1 MSSHLTRRDISGLL
15 FAALAVTLWQRKAV
29 ASALQGAL
37 NGWVR
42 EMDAMARGIAA
53 GAVSTPSSQQTLDS
67 LLRAVDLDDLTAA
80 IDLERLIQ
88 GIRLP
93 ERGETDVVSNLAPG
107 LRFKTEITALNRD
120 RSIPPH
126 AHNNQMTAH
135 LVLRGELRARHFDR
149 EDQED
154 KEKIL
159 TPTVDRSIRR
169 GDFSTMSDDKD
180 NVHWFTAQGGP
191 AFLFNVVVSNLMT
204 RPGFGVGRQKLDLR
218 GGEMPDG
225 RIRAKG
231 IDLATWLDVYG

>member
-1 MSSHLTRRDISGLL
+1 MSSHLTRRDMSGLL
-15 FAALAVTLWQRKAV
+15 FTALATTLWQRKAV
-29 ASALQGAL
+29 ASPLQDAL
-37 NGWVR
+37 NGWIR
-42 EMDAMARGIAA
+42 ELDSMARGIGS
-53 GAVSTPSSQQTLDS
+53 GAVSALSSQQTFDS

-80 IDLERLIQ
+80 IDLERLLA
-88 GIRLP
+88 GVHLP
-93 ERGETDVVSNLAPG
+93 ARGETDLVFNLAPG

-120 RSIPPH
+120 RSVPPH
-126 AHNNQMTAH
+126 AHNNQMTSH
-135 LVLRGELRARHFDR
+135 LVLHGELHARHFDR
-149 EDQED
+149 EDQEN

-159 TPTVDRSIRR
+159 TPTVDRIIRR
-169 GDFSTMSDDKD
+169 GDFSTMSDAKD

-231 IDLATWLDVYG
+231 IDLETWLDVYG